1 MCRAS
6 AVHDVLLHAG
16 LAAVLCISSVLAVST
31 YVHGARR
38 NACFAVLDLR
48 LKHLRAHRLH

>member
-31 YVHGARR
+31 YVHDSTQGLGVTPALL
-38 NACFAVLDLR
+38 CLICV
-48 LKHLRAHRLH
+48 